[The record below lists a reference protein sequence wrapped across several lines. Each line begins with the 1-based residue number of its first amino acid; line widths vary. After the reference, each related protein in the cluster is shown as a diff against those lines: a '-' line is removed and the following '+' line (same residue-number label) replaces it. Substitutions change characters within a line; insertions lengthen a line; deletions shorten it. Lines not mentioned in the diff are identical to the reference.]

1 MSKNRNPLM
10 EALRLNDTKH
20 HYFDG
25 DVSIISYKTGFPI
38 LDYYLGYN
46 VNVYDGENNIVETYP
61 SIGITGGCYVCKIGK
76 PSTGKTTM
84 TTQEAANI
92 VRPFESGSVLHFDL
106 EKAMNYSRIQVLSK
120 FRMDDI
126 KAGKYILNQDITSI
140 QDIKSAIMKLY
151 FEKKS
156 NPDKYLYNTGKK
168 NEFGEEIKIFVPTCV
183 IIDSIPL
190 LSSYVNENDK
200 KEVAKLEEITSQT
213 ERMRLTA
220 EIGRFY
226 SELMP
231 YIKEANIIVF
241 SINQIKVN
249 PGMGIVKGPSEI
261 LYLKQDEA
269 LPGGKAP
276 QFLAHLLIKYI
287 AVGSEKYTEEE
298 DGFGGFGLKL
308 DIIKSR
314 TNQAGQTLNMIYDK
328 VRGVDNLRSCVE
340 FARSLGFVG
349 GNKNGYY
356 FMDHKDEKF
365 TKMNMHED
373 FKTNRM
379 LYSYLYELI
388 IPILKERLSSI
399 TPEEMETP
407 DEEYDY

>member
-1 MSKNRNPLM
+1 MSKNPLM
-10 EALRLNDTKH
+10 EALRVNDTKH
-20 HYFDG
+20 HYFDC
-25 DVSIISYKTGFPI
+25 DANVISYKTGFTI

-46 VNVYDGENNIVETYP
+46 VNVYNEENQIIDTYP
-61 SIGITGGCYVCKIGK
+61 SIGITGGCYVCSIGK

-84 TTQEAANI
+84 MVQIAANI
-92 VRPFESGSVLHFDL
+92 IRSFESGSVIHFDL
-106 EKAMNYSRIQVLSK
+106 EKAMNYSRLQVLTK
-120 FRMDDI
+120 FKMHEM
-126 KAGKYILNQDITSI
+126 KNGKYILNQDITSI
-140 QDIKSAIMKLY
+140 QDIKAAIMKLY

-156 NPDKYLYNTGKK
+156 NPDKYMYDTGKM
-168 NEFGEEIKIFVPTCV
+168 NEFGEPMKLFVPTCV

-200 KEVAKLEEITSQT
+200 KEMAKLEDITSQT

-231 YIKEANIIVF
+231 YIKEANITVF

-249 PGMGIVKGPSEI
+249 PGMGMVKSPSEI

-276 QFLAHLLIKYI
+276 QFLAHILLKYI
-287 AVGSEKYTEEE
+287 AIGSDKYNVEDDGF
-298 DGFGGFGLKL
+298 DGFGLRI
-308 DIIKSR
+308 DVIKSR
-314 TNQAGQTLNMIYDK
+314 TNQAGQSLQLIYDK

-340 FARSLGFVG
+340 FARGFGLVA

-356 FMDHKDEKF
+356 FSDYKDKKF
-365 TKMNMHED
+365 TKRDMHKD
-373 FKTNRM
+373 FKENK
-379 LYSYLYELI
+379 ELFKI
-388 IPILKERLSSI
+388 MYDAIVPILKERLSSVV
-399 TPEEMETP
+399 PEELEYD
-407 DEEYDY
+407 DEEFNY